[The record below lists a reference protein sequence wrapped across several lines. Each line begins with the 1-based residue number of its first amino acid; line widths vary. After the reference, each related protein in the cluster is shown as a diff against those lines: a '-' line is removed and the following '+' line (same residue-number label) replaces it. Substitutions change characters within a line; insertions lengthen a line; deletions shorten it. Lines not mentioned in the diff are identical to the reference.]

1 MISFRTLFFLKR
13 KKYSDMLNMKALV
26 GIRIIFIGKEF
37 EDECSGCSLL
47 ERNLYQYGVHAK
59 IIVFCK
65 TYITVHGV
73 HEMHI
78 GCTGCTGCM
87 GCSEV

>member
-1 MISFRTLFFLKR
+1 MIIFNLDF

-26 GIRIIFIGKEF
+26 GIRIIFWVNSLN
-37 EDECSGCSLL
+37 DEWSGCSLL

-65 TYITVHGV
+65 TYNSVPGV
-73 HEMHI
+73 P
-78 GCTGCTGCM
+78 
-87 GCSEV
+87 EV